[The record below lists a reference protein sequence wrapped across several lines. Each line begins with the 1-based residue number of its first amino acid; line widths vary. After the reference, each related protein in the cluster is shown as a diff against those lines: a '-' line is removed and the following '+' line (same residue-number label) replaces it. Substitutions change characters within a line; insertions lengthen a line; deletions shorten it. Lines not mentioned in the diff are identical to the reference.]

1 MTSKD
6 QKESWK
12 KEAEQLKK
20 DLKTVPQE
28 IRKREVPI
36 KFGPGIKSS
45 PLKSVKNKKKSDR
58 DDFLRKQLGL

>member
-28 IRKREVPI
+28 IRKRAVPI
-36 KFGPGIKSS
+36 KFGPAIKKS
-45 PLKSVKNKKKSDR
+45 PLKSVKYKKTSDP